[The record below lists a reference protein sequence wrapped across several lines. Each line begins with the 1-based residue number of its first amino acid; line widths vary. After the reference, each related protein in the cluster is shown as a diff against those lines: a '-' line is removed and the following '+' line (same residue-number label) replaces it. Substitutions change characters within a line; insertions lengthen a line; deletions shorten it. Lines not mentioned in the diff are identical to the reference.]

1 VRAAFATYEIQFGH
15 VQRPTHYNTTYDMAR
30 FEVPAHKWADL
41 SEPDFGVALLNDCK
55 YGYAAH
61 ENVLRLSLLRAPTHP
76 DPEADRGLHTF
87 AYALFPHAGSP
98 QAAAVTEQAL
108 RFNVPLLLAATDA
121 PEASHCFIQVD
132 NPALIIDSVK
142 KAEESDALIVR
153 LYEARGTRGA
163 ARLSTSLPLRSAAL
177 TNLLED
183 EIGALRCDDKRVEL
197 NFKPFEI
204 ITVKM
209 EIGTA

>member
-1 VRAAFATYEIQFGH
+1 MASST
-15 VQRPTHYNTTYDMAR
+15 QR
-30 FEVPAHKWADL
+30 
-41 SEPDFGVALLNDCK
+41 
-55 YGYAAH
+55 
-61 ENVLRLSLLRAPTHP
+61 RLVSSCWMPSI
-76 DPEADRGLHTF
+76 
-87 AYALFPHAGSP
+87 AGSGTRSIHS
-98 QAAAVTEQAL
+98 TESSC
-108 RFNVPLLLAATDA
+108 
-121 PEASHCFIQVD
+121 ASHCFIQVD